1 MLSLGTKKMKDFL
14 EVNPMPLTRKEK
26 QRIYEEEL
34 ERIKARERIEAERKR
49 KSYSFKPMDLIIV
62 MGFLLM
68 GYILLFER

>member
-1 MLSLGTKKMKDFL
+1 
-14 EVNPMPLTRKEK
+14 MPLTRKEK

-49 KSYSFKPMDLIIV
+49 KPYSFKPMDLIIV

-68 GYILLFER
+68 GYILLGGR

>member
-1 MLSLGTKKMKDFL
+1 
-14 EVNPMPLTRKEK
+14 MPLTRKEK

-49 KSYSFKPMDLIIV
+49 KPYSLKPADLIIV

-68 GYILLFER
+68 GYILLGGR